1 MSAKEGETMNVIIV
15 GGGQV
20 GAYLAGLLLKDE
32 HHVRIV
38 EMREKQL
45 KTLRHDL
52 PEETVVAG
60 NFTDPATLE
69 MAGIRDADVVVAVT
83 PTDEGNLVVST
94 LAHYEFGVKRV
105 IARANNPKN
114 SWLFTPDMG
123 VDVALTEADLI
134 AHVVAEEMSLGDMMT
149 LLKLRK
155 GKFSL
160 VQEKVDPTSLV
171 VGKTLQELSLP
182 SECVLV
188 AIIRDSKLLLPHGDT
203 ALLANDEVLA
213 IAHVSQAQALAAM
226 LRPVA

>member
-1 MSAKEGETMNVIIV
+1 MNVLIV

-20 GAYLAGLLLKDE
+20 GAYLASLLIKDE
-32 HHVRIV
+32 HHVKVV

-45 KTLRHDL
+45 HTLQHDL
-52 PEETVVAG
+52 PEGTVVAG
-60 NFTDPATLE
+60 NFTDPVVLE
-69 MAGIRDADVVVAVT
+69 TAGIQQADVVVAVT
-83 PTDEGNLVVST
+83 PTDEGNLVVAT
-94 LAHYEFGVKRV
+94 LARYEFGVKRV

-114 SWLFTPDMG
+114 SWLFTPEMG
-123 VDVALTEADLI
+123 VDVGLTEADLI

-149 LLKLRK
+149 LLQLRK
-155 GKFSL
+155 GKYSL
-160 VQEKVDPTSLV
+160 VQEKVDPVSSA

-203 ALLANDEVLA
+203 ALQANDEVLA

-226 LRPVA
+226 LRPAV